1 MTPSPQ
7 QAAAGGESLTGGESP
22 TRADVWLAE
31 LSPGEDVRAWAL
43 LDQAERE
50 RAGRFRSAADR
61 WAYVSAHAQL
71 RRILG
76 RFLHEDPGRLSI
88 NRTCLICGDRA
99 HGKPRLDGG
108 AGMAGPSFNMARR
121 GLLGLYVVAAAGV
134 EVGIDLELVS
144 NGPWE
149 RIESAYLSPSERSAL
164 QAAAAGGAGGK
175 PEVLQASEDR
185 RRASLWVR
193 KEACLKA
200 LGRGLATD
208 PRRCEVGIERAGG
221 TGGTDAGSAWT
232 PVVFEDG
239 PVIHVR
245 DLDVTEGYVAAVAA
259 ALPLAIH
266 EASFWR
272 S

>member
-1 MTPSPQ
+1 MTPSPR
-7 QAAAGGESLTGGESP
+7 QAPAVGESP
-22 TRADVWLAE
+22 TWADVWLAE
-31 LSPGEDVRAWAL
+31 LSPGEDGEAWAL
-43 LDQAERE
+43 LDRAERE
-50 RAGRFRSAADR
+50 RAGRFRSPADR

-76 RFLHEDPGRLSI
+76 GFLEEDPGRLSI
-88 NRTCLICGDRA
+88 NRTCLICGDLT
-99 HGKPRLDGG
+99 HGKPRLD
-108 AGMAGPSFNMARR
+108 AGPGIAGLSFNMARR
-121 GLLGLYVVAAAGV
+121 GLLGLYVVAAPEM

-164 QAAAAGGAGGK
+164 RAAAADGTGGGPGA
-175 PEVLQASEDR
+175 LQESEDR
-185 RRASLWVR
+185 RRALLWVR

-208 PRRCEVGIERAGG
+208 PRRCEVGAGG
-221 TGGTDAGSAWT
+221 TAGTDGTDGAGGTDGGSGWT
-232 PVVFEDG
+232 RVVFEEG
-239 PVIHVR
+239 PVMHVR

-259 ALPLAIH
+259 PVPVPVN